1 MCYVS
6 IISNEI
12 LKYSIHH
19 EYTYP
24 DVYVSHSC
32 TGTLELSF
40 SQTGG
45 AYVPGE
51 KKLDLVNSEKVKVMR
66 PVFVNVKCWQRIWKS
81 KPVSHYTHTCI
92 WLNLFQNSE
101 YLWNRI
107 YLFMILMKCCENC
120 SRVIQEIILH
130 ISYLYFICVNVW
142 SLTMLNWGWTV
153 YHCLQYIV
161 LRHRVLMW

>member
-19 EYTYP
+19 EYTNP

-51 KKLDLVNSEKVKVMR
+51 KKLYLVNSEKVKVMR

-92 WLNLFQNSE
+92 WLIFFKNIRVPVEQNLFIHDTYE
-101 YLWNRI
+101 VLWK
-107 YLFMILMKCCENC
+107 LFSSY
-120 SRVIQEIILH
+120 SRNH
-130 ISYLYFICVNVW
+130 PAYFIFVFHMCKCLKFNNAKLRMNSVPLFTIYCVKA
-142 SLTMLNWGWTV
+142 
-153 YHCLQYIV
+153 
-161 LRHRVLMW
+161 